1 MHRRRRTAVMVAL
14 IALVQAPSARAQ
26 QVDAHVSYV
35 PGDEGTHYPL
45 VGAGVGVRL
54 LFDVRSAFLGTRLG
68 IDYAREEHLGPGRGI
83 VGLDVTLS
91 PHRETSWLV
100 PYGGVGLSLNWSGG
114 SLSAWD
120 GVRGGL
126 EGVAGVDIA
135 AFGTNFLGLMVEER
149 FGKVDRL
156 RPAFATRVGFIAGF

>member
-1 MHRRRRTAVMVAL
+1 MHRRRRAALVAAL
-14 IALVQAPSARAQ
+14 IALVHAGSAQAQ

-35 PGDEGTHYPL
+35 PGDERTHYPL

-54 LFDVRSAFLGTRLG
+54 MFDVHSAFLGTRLG

-83 VGLDVTLS
+83 VGLDLTLS
-91 PHRETSWLV
+91 PHGETSWLV
-100 PYGGVGLSLNWSGG
+100 PYGGVGLSMNWSGG

-135 AFGTNFLGLMVEER
+135 AFGTNFLGLKIEER
-149 FGKVDRL
+149 YGKIDKL